1 MGPEMGDYVGEYPE
15 SIWDLDLASVVHS
28 LTYFLVFL
36 MRKRSCIVNAW
47 SCPWM
52 DKRQ

>member
-1 MGPEMGDYVGEYPE
+1 MMHPPALAGGGTGPEMGNYVGDYQE

-36 MRKRSCIVNAW
+36 MRK
-47 SCPWM
+47 
-52 DKRQ
+52 